1 MTGGSTVR
9 FAIISDPHAVGDTTQ
24 RHDTYAYLRTAT
36 DPEANPF
43 AAVRR
48 LIERSRE
55 DGEEPLAADALL
67 CPGDLTN
74 RMDRRGLRYAWK
86 ELGEIAELLGTDRV
100 VATAGNHDIAR
111 MPEGADDEAW
121 VAALCELVPQFPCA
135 EQDHRE
141 RYFTDDFMVVEG
153 ERWRVVTLNSCARH
167 AEAGEAR
174 RGKIDQK
181 TLWHLQQKIDR
192 SRKEINILMC
202 HHHPVEWTHLARK
215 DTSYMDGGEQL
226 LRELEADDPARW
238 IVLHGHRHVPALGY
252 SGETSSGPVRLSA
265 GSLAVCLE
273 EQGRGYATNQFYML
287 EFHLAEIARL
297 DLVGAGRFRAWNW
310 MPVQGM
316 TVANQSSEL
325 PGRGGFG
332 FRRDSHELARMC
344 RERAAA
350 LSQRSVTWQELVEG
364 DPRWSYVCPRDL
376 SMMRRTLEL
385 QNVLVEPRERGAEIE
400 SVSFRGA
407 ESVA

>member
-1 MTGGSTVR
+1 
-9 FAIISDPHAVGDTTQ
+9 
-24 RHDTYAYLRTAT
+24 
-36 DPEANPF
+36 
-43 AAVRR
+43 
-48 LIERSRE
+48 
-55 DGEEPLAADALL
+55 
-67 CPGDLTN
+67 
-74 RMDRRGLRYAWK
+74 
-86 ELGEIAELLGTDRV
+86 
-100 VATAGNHDIAR
+100 
-111 MPEGADDEAW
+111 
-121 VAALCELVPQFPCA
+121 
-135 EQDHRE
+135 
-141 RYFTDDFMVVEG
+141 MVVEG

-252 SGETSSGPVRLSA
+252 AGETSSGPVRLSA

-273 EQGRGYATNQFYML
+273 EQGRGYATNQFYLL
-287 EFHLAEIARL
+287 EFDLAEIARL

-316 TVANQSSEL
+316 TVAKQSSEL

-344 RERAAA
+344 RERGKAI
-350 LSQRSVTWQELVEG
+350 SQRSVTWQELVEG

-407 ESVA
+407 ERVT